1 MRIRT
6 TLACAAMLSTL
17 AVAQQQLPTPQPA
30 SPKPAPILEAPT
42 PPGVTPISL
51 PPETIVL
58 TIGTEKITKAQFEE
72 LLAALAQGRP
82 LPTGADKRRVATQLG
97 ELHAV
102 AQEARKRKIDQNEVT
117 KKLVALQTDQV
128 LASELQKQ
136 VASEVKV
143 DDAAAQTYYD
153 SHKAQ
158 YEQVKALHILIR
170 FKGSSVPLKPN
181 EKDLTEA
188 EALAKA
194 EEIRKKLADGGDFAA
209 IAKAESDDTGT
220 AANGGALPPFS
231 KGQMVKEFEDA
242 VYNQP
247 IGELSQPVKTK
258 YGYHIIKVQERKEK
272 TLEQARADIDK
283 QLKQQMLRE
292 AMDRIEKETPV
303 TLDEAYF
310 GK

>member
-6 TLACAAMLSTL
+6 TLACAAMLPTF
-17 AVAQQQLPTPQPA
+17 AVAQQQPATPQPPT
-30 SPKPAPILEAPT
+30 PKPAPILEAPT
-42 PPGVTPISL
+42 QPGVTPSSL

-82 LPTGADKRRVATQLG
+82 LPTGPDKRKVATQLG

-102 AQEARKRKIDQNEVT
+102 AQEARKRKIDQSAAT
-117 KKLVALQTDQV
+117 KELVALQTDQV

-136 VASEVKV
+136 VAGEVKV
-143 DDAAAQTYYD
+143 DDAAAQNYYD

-158 YEQVKALHILIR
+158 YEQVKAVHILIR
-170 FKGSSVPLKPN
+170 FKGSPVPLKPN

-272 TLEQARADIDK
+272 TLEQARSDIDK

-292 AMDRIEKETPV
+292 AMERIEKETPV
-303 TLDEAYF
+303 TLDDAYF

>member
-1 MRIRT
+1 
-6 TLACAAMLSTL
+6 MLSTL